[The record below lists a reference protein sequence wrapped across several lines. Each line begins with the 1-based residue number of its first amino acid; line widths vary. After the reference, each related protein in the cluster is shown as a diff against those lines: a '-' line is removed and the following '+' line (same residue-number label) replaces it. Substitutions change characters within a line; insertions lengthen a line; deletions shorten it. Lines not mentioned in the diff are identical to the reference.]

1 MPSYASRD
9 DDLDPYTSDSTLSS
23 DDEEENRGPRPSHRP
38 VPSSSSSKLYLMVGT
53 VVVLLAAIGAT
64 SYIMTREGGVSS
76 FIGGESSPATVA
88 TVTPSPSKLS
98 SLTVSPKET
107 PEVGTSGGVSE
118 EDEEEEED
126 ECDLCADEGDEEPAK
141 AKPSKTSDS
150 DESTPA
156 STGKPSTDK
165 PSTDK
170 PSTDKPS
177 SSLGTLYGENL
188 MVDFST
194 LKSAS
199 ELSSFLSENGLRVST
214 DEIGSEPITHTFLV
228 SRQISSLSRG
238 ERNTDGLDCSDRECK
253 SSKLFSFVIV
263 I

>member
-1 MPSYASRD
+1 
-9 DDLDPYTSDSTLSS
+9 
-23 DDEEENRGPRPSHRP
+23 
-38 VPSSSSSKLYLMVGT
+38 MVGT